1 MTEKLIFKSE
11 ISEIKKVREFF
22 VNSAKKSLAIDD
34 YFNFELVIGEIIT
47 NIAKYGSKDKITDVI
62 FELEITK
69 SEVFMKFEY
78 IGDNITE
85 EEAEKYLQLK
95 KEDDIFEIKES
106 GRGTFIIN
114 SIMDQVEYIQNDKKA
129 EIKLYKKIIKKN

>member
-22 VNSAKKSLAIDD
+22 VNTAKKYLEIED

-47 NIAKYGSKDKITDVI
+47 NIVKYGVKDKIEDI
-62 FELEITK
+62 FFEIEFQK
-69 SEVFMKFEY
+69 NSIFMKFEY
-78 IGDNITE
+78 NGENITDE
-85 EEAEKYLQLK
+85 EVKKHQRLK
-95 KEDDIFEIKES
+95 KPDDVFEISES

-114 SIMDQVEYIQNDKKA
+114 SIMDKVEYIQKDSKS
-129 EIKLYKKIIKKN
+129 EIKLYKKII